1 MYRLIIKI
9 TLSGLLLLLSGTAG
23 YSQIS
28 RADSLARLFKSAK
41 PDTALLYEYNEA
53 CIYLVRNNQH
63 DTALHFSLIGIEYGK
78 KYNFQRQLASSYN
91 IAANCY
97 YFKGLF
103 AEAIRDY
110 LQALKIY
117 EKLNYKK
124 GIANC
129 YNNLGNTYRRQNYF
143 KEAIEYHNKALA
155 IRIELNDEENLALS
169 YNNIANIYHAQK
181 KYTEALDNHFASL
194 RIKAKLSD
202 TAEIVLSLNNI
213 GGLYTDLGKYDSAI
227 VYHQKALMLNKLA
240 TNNIEDEEIAYVNLC
255 HTYFLLGNYQTA
267 EDYGTKALKLATDIG
282 DVETEIEANQLLSD
296 IYKTTKK
303 YDKALQFYQNYV
315 WLRDSLYNEENTA
328 KLLAE
333 QYQYNY
339 DKKLEE
345 ERLAQARKDA
355 IAQTEKEKKN
365 QLLVLMSCILLLVVV
380 FALLLYRNYRK
391 KQQINTQVIRQNTI
405 ISEKQKEIIDSINY
419 AKRIQNA
426 VLPDPDKFIQEFDD
440 AFVYNNPK
448 DIVSGD
454 LFWYAH
460 LSTTSDNPVML
471 KVVALADCTGH
482 GVPGGFMSLLATELL
497 NRSIKNPEINSPAEL
512 LFYMNSKI
520 TQELNQNSKEQ
531 ISDGMDIAVCA
542 IDYAKNLVYYSGA
555 NRPLWMLRNNMI
567 EEILPTR
574 ASIGAFTDEGQ
585 VFENH
590 VLQLS
595 KGDKLYLFS
604 DGITDQFGGERD
616 KKFSKLRLKEFLQ
629 QTATLPMQQQC
640 EAFSVL
646 MNNWQGNNEQTDDM
660 MMLGIQL

>member
-1 MYRLIIKI
+1 VYCFRIKKI
-9 TLSGLLLLLSGTAG
+9 TVFFLLLLGGVNG
-23 YSQIS
+23 YAQIS
-28 RADSLARLFKSAK
+28 RADSLGRLFISAK
-41 PDTALLYEYNEA
+41 PDTALLYEFNEA

-63 DTALHFSLIGIEYGK
+63 DTALHFSLIGIEYGRK
-78 KYNFQRQLASSYN
+78 HNFQRQLASSYN

-103 AEAIRDY
+103 AEATRDY

-143 KEAIEYHNKALA
+143 KEAIAYHNKALA
-155 IRIELNDEENLALS
+155 IRIELKDEKNLALS

-181 KYTEALDNHFASL
+181 NYSEALDNHFASL
-194 RIKAKLSD
+194 RIKNKLKD
-202 TAEIVLSLNNI
+202 TVEIVPSLNNI

-227 VYHQKALMLNKLA
+227 FYHQKALMLNKLA
-240 TNNIEDEEIAYVNLC
+240 DNNIEDEEIAYVNLC
-255 HTYFLLGNYQTA
+255 RTYFKLGDYKTA
-267 EDYGTKALKLATDIG
+267 EDYGTQALKLATDIG
-282 DVETEIEANQLLSD
+282 DVETQLEANQLMSD
-296 IYKTTKK
+296 LYKATKK
-303 YDKALQFYQNYV
+303 YDKALYFYQNYV

-345 ERLAQARKDA
+345 ERIAQTRKDA
-355 IAQTEKEKKN
+355 ISQAEKEKKN
-365 QLLVLMSCILLLVVV
+365 QLLVLMSCILILVVV
-380 FALLLYRNYRK
+380 FALLLYRNYLK
-391 KQQINTQVIRQNTI
+391 KQQINTQIVQQNTI

-426 VLPDPDKFIQEFDD
+426 VLPDPDKFIREFDD

-471 KVVALADCTGH
+471 KVIALADCTGH

-531 ISDGMDIAVCA
+531 INDGLDIAVCA
-542 IDYAKNLVYYSGA
+542 IDYARNIVYYAGA
-555 NRPLWMLRNNMI
+555 NRPLWILRNSSI
-567 EEILPTR
+567 EEIQPTR
-574 ASIGAFTDEGQ
+574 ASIGAFTDEMQ

-590 VLQLS
+590 VLQLN

-604 DGITDQFGGERD
+604 DGITDQFGGDRD
-616 KKFSKLRLKEFLQ
+616 KKFTKNRLKTFLLKN
-629 QTATLPMQQQC
+629 ASLSMQQQC

-646 MNNWQGNNEQTDDM
+646 MNNWQGRNEQTDDM
-660 MMLGIQL
+660 MMMGIQL